1 MPRFTGKSVVVTGA
15 ASGIGRA
22 SAILFAAEGAS
33 VIAAD
38 KAAGVNETVANITKA
53 GGKAIALEMDAG
65 NSADVKKLI
74 DLALKT
80 NGRLDVIYANA
91 GISGG
96 TPNIFEQTEDQWKT
110 ILQVN
115 LIGPM
120 LAIQTGAPHMIKQ
133 GGGAIVCT
141 ASVAGL
147 RHGAGSPA
155 YSASKAGVI
164 SLVSLAANNLA
175 GTNVRVNGICPGLI
189 ETGMTKPVFDR
200 ARERGTD
207 DRIGQLNAM
216 RRAGQPDE
224 IAKVALFLASDDAS
238 YVNGQVLAVD
248 GGLSSSLPVVPP
260 RPKG

>member
-1 MPRFTGKSVVVTGA
+1 MGRFSGKSVIVTGA

-22 SAILFAAEGAS
+22 SATLFAAEGAS

-38 KAAGVNETVANITKA
+38 KSAALTETVANIRKA
-53 GGKAIALEMDAG
+53 GGKAESMEMDAG
-65 NSADVKKLI
+65 NTSDVKRLI
-74 DLALKT
+74 DFAVKT
-80 NGRLDVIYANA
+80 NGGIDVIYANA

-96 TPNIFEQTEDQWKT
+96 TPNLFEQTEEQWKN

-120 LAIQTGAPHMIKQ
+120 LAIQIGAPEIIKR
-133 GGGAIVCT
+133 GKGAIVCT

-189 ETGMTKPVFDR
+189 ETGMTKPLFDR

-216 RRAGQPDE
+216 RRAGQPEE
-224 IAKVALFLASDDAS
+224 IAKVAVFLASDDAS

-260 RPKG
+260 KPK

>member
-1 MPRFTGKSVVVTGA
+1 MRFKGKSVIVTGA

-22 SAILFAAEGAS
+22 AATLFAAEGAS

-38 KAAGVNETVANITKA
+38 KAAGVNETVASIAKA
-53 GGKAIALEMDAG
+53 GGKAIALEIDAG
-65 NSADVKKLI
+65 SSADVQKLI

-80 NGRLDVIYANA
+80 NGRIDVIYANA

-96 TPNIFEQTEDQWKT
+96 TPNIFEQTEDQWKQ

-120 LAIQTGAPHMIKQ
+120 LAIQIGAPHMIKQ

-141 ASVAGL
+141 ASVAGI
-147 RHGAGSPA
+147 RSGAGSPA

-164 SLVSLAANNLA
+164 SLVSLAANQLA

-189 ETGMTKPVFDR
+189 ETGMTRQIFDR
-200 ARERGTD
+200 AREKGTD
-207 DRIGQLNAM
+207 DRIGQLNAL
-216 RRAGQPDE
+216 RRAGQPEE
-224 IAKVALFLASDDAS
+224 IARVALFLASDDAS
-238 YVNGQVLAVD
+238 YVNGQVLPVD
-248 GGLSSSLPVVPP
+248 GGLSSSLPIVPP
-260 RPKG
+260 KPR

>member
-1 MPRFTGKSVVVTGA
+1 MARFTGRSVIVTGA

-22 SAILFAAEGAS
+22 SAKLFAAEGAS

-38 KAAGVNETVANITKA
+38 RAGGVADTVAAIKDA
-53 GGKAIALEMDAG
+53 GGKAIAMEMDAG
-65 NSADVKKLI
+65 NAGDVKELI
-74 DLALKT
+74 DLAMKT
-80 NGRLDVIYANA
+80 NGRIDVIYANA

-96 TPNIFEQTEDQWKT
+96 TPNIFEQTEDQWKQ

-175 GTNVRVNGICPGLI
+175 GTGIRVNGICPGLV
-189 ETGMTKPVFDR
+189 ETGMTKQIFDR
-200 ARERGTD
+200 AREKGTD
-207 DRIGQLNAM
+207 DRIGQLNAL
-216 RRAGQPDE
+216 RRAGQPEE
-224 IAKVALFLASDDAS
+224 IAKVAVFLASDDAS
-238 YVNGQVLAVD
+238 YVNGQVLPVD

-260 RPKG
+260 RPR

>member
-1 MPRFTGKSVVVTGA
+1 MARFTGKSVVVTGA

-22 SAILFAAEGAS
+22 SAMLFAAEGAN

-38 KAAGVNETVANITKA
+38 KAAAVNETVANITKA

-120 LAIQTGAPHMIKQ
+120 LAIQTGAPHMIRQ

-175 GTNVRVNGICPGLI
+175 GTGVRVNGICPGLI

-200 ARERGTD
+200 ARERGTEE
-207 DRIGQLNAM
+207 RIGQLNAL
-216 RRAGQPDE
+216 RRAGQPEE

-248 GGLSSSLPVVPP
+248 GGLSSSLPVIPP
-260 RPKG
+260 KPKG